1 METTL
6 LMLAAIVG
14 GLLYQSVTKHVR
26 ELSSRLQKRED
37 EHLALALTVER
48 LRQEL
53 QKLKASPQPEPPQAA
68 ETPVPVAPSPPVVAP
83 PTALE
88 WYKSETAAPVSSAA
102 AAPVMPVAEKP
113 VEAPAAAPRAV
124 EPSAP
129 ELASPVVPMP
139 EAVPTP
145 VSPLAPVAPK
155 PEPAAPVPTPAP
167 TEAPAPETPK
177 PTATPAPRPLP
188 APAIAQRQ
196 APRSIPMPVATT
208 PAGPTWWD
216 RVEQLF
222 LDNWTGILGAVVLV
236 TGIGFLGVYT
246 ALRVSAPVRFGMITA
261 FAAALLGLHYYLKLK
276 PFAAQLHVWLQSSAA
291 AVFLFAC
298 VGAVSVPGLQWV
310 DAPFSYLLLLAGVAA
325 NLWLAWDASREA
337 VATLHGVLSLVALAV
352 LPHDLL
358 VLAAAAGVTAFS
370 IVITYRQRWKYQL
383 LLSIVSFFVFHQYWY
398 YSLVAVAP
406 PSNLVRLAA
415 MGLVL
420 LVGVAAAVVQYRKVY
435 ASVRFDALLF
445 AAHLLN
451 WTCLGINLYQYSTGS
466 PWKTIPLGVGALLT
480 FWVARQARQLG
491 IRWLFRT
498 DSIISLM
505 LGLFTAFSLQGWHAT
520 GTLVL
525 LFMLLE
531 TLLVAFI
538 MARERETVVFQVAS
552 AGALLAGLGLLVLNV
567 SQITSY
573 TPTELHRN
581 AFLLLLAGWL
591 GAGYFWLV
599 KRQALLDDEGSGR
612 GQELYQGFGG
622 VVGALYMGG
631 AALLL
636 QAFFGVPN
644 PPVGA
649 LLGGT
654 AVAAGVLFGGA
665 WWLRSTTSWFRTMHL
680 LCGQVFLLIAILG
693 LHKLGLVWPA
703 VAMVLYLESLLLA
716 GLFGRSNEL
725 LAYRTLLVATALSGG
740 WLLLATTTL
749 MQHLTGFELHRNTL
763 LLLIPAFGSSIAL
776 HLVGRL
782 PQLASLLFEPN
793 DRSLLTGLRV
803 LNGLFYLSA
812 ALLLA
817 QALFGISAPPVGA
830 LVGAAAATAG
840 GLFALAWWMRGSPGW
855 FRPLHL
861 LLGQLLLVVAIL
873 GLHEAGLSW
882 PATLT
887 LLYLESLALTLL
899 LARYQEWL
907 TYRVLFYISLVL
919 AVVMV
924 PVVYHSASLLPN
936 TLRALL
942 LAGAALATVAAQGLL
957 HHWQAPVLDAVP
969 LSYNPLYRLRLLG
982 SLPGLLLLA
991 AGGLVYEH
999 TWAGWALA
1007 ALGATLLLLRKHV
1020 AVPGLWLGILVLS
1033 VGYHGLQWGHVFPVG
1048 PLFQPLSV
1056 LVYLLPLLLLSGAG
1070 LACSWWEGRQQHVR
1084 WPWLYLLGLHATV
1097 AVWVAFVPRLEAL
1110 PVLLWTLLAVVA
1122 ATAAHLV
1129 RQRLT
1134 TAEAVARHGH
1144 PDRFLLHLT
1153 YALLALAL
1161 FGHLDLLSAHT
1172 TELLL
1177 GLPARRFTATALVAA
1192 LAGFAWQR
1200 QPTTEPLYRSMHY
1213 IQPILP
1219 ELTLVF
1225 AAFTLWW
1232 EVATVWQSLVW
1243 IAAAFLLT
1251 LGGQHLPY
1259 RLRRLHVYGI
1269 FFFGAAVVT
1278 SSYVALAYIE
1288 PGQLLTARWLATA
1301 ATVALLFGYAAV
1313 AFNKPPLAL
1322 DEAYWPTWL
1331 APLAGLGQLTL
1342 PVLVPTLLYP
1352 SFVALM
1358 VLLVRSFDHSVLTVL
1373 LMLEVMAAF
1382 ISSLLLRRQDLRYAS
1397 LVGVG
1402 ICLVRLVFFD
1412 LKQSGTITRAVVFIL
1427 MGLLL
1432 LAMNALYAHFKSRFA
1447 TATTTAADEPEE

>member
-14 GLLYQSVTKHVR
+14 GLLYQAFTKHVR
-26 ELSSRLQKRED
+26 ELSQRLQKRED
-37 EHLALALTVER
+37 EHLALSLTVER

-53 QKLKASPQPEPPQAA
+53 HQLKATTHPEPLQPA
-68 ETPVPVAPSPPVVAP
+68 EAPAPVAPPPPVVAAP
-83 PTALE
+83 PPALE
-88 WYKSETAAPVSSAA
+88 WYRSEVPASSQ
-102 AAPVMPVAEKP
+102 PVAP
-113 VEAPAAAPRAV
+113 PAPAPPVLETPTIAP
-124 EPSAP
+124 
-129 ELASPVVPMP
+129 
-139 EAVPTP
+139 T
-145 VSPLAPVAPK
+145 APVAPAPT
-155 PEPAAPVPTPAP
+155 PEPAPVPAPPIAPLTTEAPTPPSSPAPAEAPTPAAP
-167 TEAPAPETPK
+167 KAAPA
-177 PTATPAPRPLP
+177 PAPRPLP

-196 APRSIPMPVATT
+196 APRHIPAPVPAA

-261 FAAALLGLHYYLKLK
+261 FAAALLGLHYYLKPK

-298 VGAVSVPGLQWV
+298 VGAVRVPGLQWV
-310 DAPFSYLLLLAGVAA
+310 EAPFSYLLLLAGVAA

-358 VLAAAAGVTAFS
+358 TLAAAAGVTAFS
-370 IVITYRQRWKYQL
+370 IAITYRQRWKYQL
-383 LLSIVSFFVFHQYWY
+383 LLSIVSFFVFHQYWH
-398 YSLVAVAP
+398 YSLVALAP
-406 PSNLVRLAA
+406 PANFVRLGA
-415 MGLVL
+415 MALVL

-466 PWKTIPLGVGALLT
+466 PWKTIPLGLGALLT

-552 AGALLAGLGLLVLNV
+552 AGALLAGVGLLVLNI
-567 SQITSY
+567 SQITNY

-591 GAGYFWLV
+591 GAGYYRLV
-599 KRQALLDDEGSGR
+599 ERQGLLGHPDDTS
-612 GQELYQGFGG
+612 GQELYRGFGG
-622 VVGALYMGG
+622 LVGALYLGG
-631 AALLL
+631 AALLM
-636 QAFFGVPN
+636 QALFGVSR
-644 PPVGA
+644 PPVAG

-654 AVAAGVLFGGA
+654 VAAAGAVFGVA
-665 WWLRSTTSWFRTMHL
+665 WWLRSAKGWFRTMHL
-680 LCGQVFLLIAILG
+680 LCGQALLLVAILG

-716 GLFGRSNEL
+716 GVLGCSNEL
-725 LAYRTLLVATALSGG
+725 PTYRTLLVTAVLSGG

-749 MQHLTGFELHRNTL
+749 ALRLTGPELHRNIL
-763 LLLIPAFGSSIAL
+763 LLLLPAFGSSVAL
-776 HLVGRL
+776 HLVSRL

-803 LNGLFYLSA
+803 ITGVFYLGA
-812 ALLLA
+812 ALLFT
-817 QALFGISAPPVGA
+817 QALFDIDMPPVMA
-830 LVGAAAATAG
+830 LVGGAAATAG
-840 GLFALAWWMRGSPGW
+840 GLFGLAWWMRGSPGW

-861 LLGQLLLVVAIL
+861 LLGQVLLAIALL

-887 LLYLESLALTLL
+887 LLYLETLALTLL
-899 LARYQEWL
+899 LARCQEWL
-907 TYRVLFYISLVL
+907 VYRVLFYSAVVL
-919 AVVMV
+919 AAGLM
-924 PVVYHSASLLPN
+924 PLVYRTSSGLLPDA
-936 TLRALL
+936 LRALL
-942 LAGAALATVAAQGLL
+942 LTGAALATVGAQGLL
-957 HHWQAPVLDAVP
+957 HRWQAPVLDAVP
-969 LSYNPLYRLRLLG
+969 LSYNPLYRLRVLG
-982 SLPGLLLLA
+982 TVAGLLLLA

-1007 ALGATLLLLRKHV
+1007 GLGATLLLLRKHV
-1020 AVPGLWLGILVLS
+1020 TVPGLWLGILLLS
-1033 VGYHGLQWGHVFPVG
+1033 IGYHGLQWSHVLPIGTSFRPVAM
-1048 PLFQPLSV
+1048 

-1070 LACSWWEGRQQHVR
+1070 LFCSWWEGQQQHVR
-1084 WPWLYLLGLHATV
+1084 WPWLYLLGLHAIL
-1097 AVWVAFVPRLEAL
+1097 AVWVAFAPRLEAI
-1110 PVLLWTLLAVVA
+1110 PVLLWILLAVVA
-1122 ATAAHLV
+1122 ATTARTV

-1134 TAEAVARHGH
+1134 TAEALARHGH
-1144 PDRFLLHLT
+1144 PDRFLLHIT

-1161 FGHLDLLSAHT
+1161 FGHLDLLAAHP

-1177 GLPARRFTATALVAA
+1177 GLPARRFTAAALVLA
-1192 LAGFAWQR
+1192 LAGFAGQR
-1200 QPTTEPLYRSMHY
+1200 RPTTEPLYRSTQY
-1213 IQPILP
+1213 LQPILP
-1219 ELTLVF
+1219 ELTLLF
-1225 AAFTLWW
+1225 SAFTLWW
-1232 EVATVWQSLVW
+1232 EVATDWQSVLW
-1243 IAAAFLLT
+1243 IATALVLT
-1251 LGGQHLPY
+1251 VGGQYLPY
-1259 RLRRLHVYGI
+1259 RLRRLQVYGV
-1269 FFFGAAVVT
+1269 FFFGAAVVW
-1278 SSYVALAYIE
+1278 SSYVALVYIE

-1301 ATVALLFGYAAV
+1301 ATVGLLFVYAAV
-1313 AFNKPPLAL
+1313 AFNKPPLAPA
-1322 DEAYWPTWL
+1322 EAYWPAWL
-1331 APLAGLGQLTL
+1331 APLAGLGQLSL

-1358 VLLVRSFDHSVLTVL
+1358 VLLVQSFDHSVLTVL

-1382 ISSLLLRRQDLRYAS
+1382 ISSLMLRRQDLRYAS
-1397 LVGVG
+1397 LVGLVA
-1402 ICLVRLVFFD
+1402 CLARLGLYD
-1412 LKQSGTITRAVVFIL
+1412 LKQSGTITRAIVFIL

-1432 LAMNALYAHFKSRFA
+1432 LAVNALYARFKGRFA
-1447 TATTTAADEPEE
+1447 TATTANESEEHLE